1 MKVNISDTNSW
12 RLLILITLGSALI
25 AETGGAT
32 PALILLIC
40 AAIIVKGQLVID
52 VLMALRD
59 SHRAIRTP
67 MLAYFYVMMPL
78 LALGLLFPEWL
89 ERLTTL

>member
-1 MKVNISDTNSW
+1 MKITDTNSW
-12 RLLILITLGSALI
+12 RLLILITLASALI

-32 PALILLIC
+32 PGLILLIC
-40 AAIIVKGQLVID
+40 AAVVLKGQLVID
-52 VLMALRD
+52 VLMALRT
-59 SHRAIRTP
+59 SHRAIRAP

>member
-1 MKVNISDTNSW
+1 MKISDVNSW
-12 RLLILITLGSALI
+12 RLLILITLVSALI
-25 AETGGAT
+25 AETGGIT
-32 PALILLIC
+32 PGLILLIC
-40 AAIIVKGQLVID
+40 IAVIVKGQLVID
-52 VLMALRD
+52 VLMSLRGR
-59 SHRAIRTP
+59 HRAIRAP